1 MGSQYQQIG
10 ATLRS
15 LRELRGKSVT
25 EVAQGTSFTSKSLIL
40 AENGQAEITVKYL
53 LELCRMLAVTPND
66 ILQGQFIESAVSYV
80 EPEPLPMEPY
90 ASSANKRSMTYIRE
104 TNETLYEMKSKVREY
119 QKEARQEESVPS
131 ATKTQSSP
139 TISKQWRTTYYR

>member
-1 MGSQYQQIG
+1 M
-10 ATLRS
+10 
-15 LRELRGKSVT
+15 
-25 EVAQGTSFTSKSLIL
+25 
-40 AENGQAEITVKYL
+40 
-53 LELCRMLAVTPND
+53 
-66 ILQGQFIESAVSYV
+66 
-80 EPEPLPMEPY
+80 PMEPY

>member
-1 MGSQYQQIG
+1 
-10 ATLRS
+10 
-15 LRELRGKSVT
+15 
-25 EVAQGTSFTSKSLIL
+25 
-40 AENGQAEITVKYL
+40 
-53 LELCRMLAVTPND
+53 MLAVTPND

-80 EPEPLPMEPY
+80 EPEPMPMEPY
-90 ASSANKRSMTYIRE
+90 ASSADKRSMTYIRE

>member
-1 MGSQYQQIG
+1 
-10 ATLRS
+10 
-15 LRELRGKSVT
+15 
-25 EVAQGTSFTSKSLIL
+25 
-40 AENGQAEITVKYL
+40 
-53 LELCRMLAVTPND
+53 
-66 ILQGQFIESAVSYV
+66 
-80 EPEPLPMEPY
+80 
-90 ASSANKRSMTYIRE
+90 MTYIRE